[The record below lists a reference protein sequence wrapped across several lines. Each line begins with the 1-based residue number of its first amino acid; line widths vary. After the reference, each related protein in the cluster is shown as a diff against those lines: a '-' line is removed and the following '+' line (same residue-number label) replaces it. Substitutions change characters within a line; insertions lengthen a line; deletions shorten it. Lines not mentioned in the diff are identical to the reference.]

1 MGQRNSS
8 LKHSVSQE
16 FLFLHKKRR
25 ACFVFLFPWNSLSSS
40 STAVAWAGFLF
51 YLWRSLRPAAV
62 AGWNFWRRPTIDYFC
77 LVSVCFFVSL
87 SLRVLWFS
95 PLLKN
100 QLFQITIWPGIRKT
114 KNHYVDVLT
123 ANRYLFIIL
132 FTYVRMI
139 WLINRALFS
148 SLVVISLSL
157 ISIRP

>member
-25 ACFVFLFPWNSLSSS
+25 ACFVFLFPWNPLSTS
-40 STAVAWAGFLF
+40 STAVAWARFLF

-114 KNHYVDVLT
+114 KNHYVDLLP

-132 FTYVRMI
+132 FTYLKMI